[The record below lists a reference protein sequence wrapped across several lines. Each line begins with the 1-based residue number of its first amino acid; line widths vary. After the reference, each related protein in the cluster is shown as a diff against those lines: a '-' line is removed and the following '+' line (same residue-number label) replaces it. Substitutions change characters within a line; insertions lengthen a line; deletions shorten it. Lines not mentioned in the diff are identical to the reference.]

1 MSDKEKISDAYEN
14 FAEGL
19 EEVEEKD
26 KEKRKEVLKKGVMD
40 LEMEY
45 RDEIKGTHAVD
56 SRIVKLRKEADMPEL
71 IGVGDRVQKSNFH
84 DKSKYEQFLAKEIL
98 EVGIDESRSLGGIMT
113 FKEFCSR
120 FAEKRPNWE
129 APPKEIRNA
138 LEYLASSGLIPKLY
152 KLKNKDHLI
161 TFKPIELQSDF
172 TTILNLASTTG
183 QTNVKE
189 VVTLIDW
196 KKERV
201 ELALRNLVDQEIA
214 YYDKKEDV
222 YFFPSLRKN

>member
-1 MSDKEKISDAYEN
+1 MSDREKISDAYDS

-19 EEVEEKD
+19 EEIEEKD
-26 KEKRKEVLKKGVMD
+26 KEKKKEVLKKGVMD

-71 IGVGDRVQKSNFH
+71 IGVGDRVKKSNFH

-98 EVGIDESRSLGGIMT
+98 EVGIEESRSFGGIMT
-113 FKEFCSR
+113 FKEFCIR
-120 FAEKRPNWE
+120 FEQQRPNWE

-152 KLKNKDHLI
+152 RLKTKDHLI
-161 TFKPIELQSDF
+161 TFKPVELQSDLI
-172 TTILNLASTTG
+172 TILNIASISGRTS
-183 QTNVKE
+183 VDE
-189 VVTLIDW
+189 IITLIDW

-201 ELALRNLVDQEIA
+201 ELTLRNLVDQEIA
-214 YYDKKEDV
+214 YYDKKEAV
-222 YFFPSLRKN
+222 YFFPSLERK